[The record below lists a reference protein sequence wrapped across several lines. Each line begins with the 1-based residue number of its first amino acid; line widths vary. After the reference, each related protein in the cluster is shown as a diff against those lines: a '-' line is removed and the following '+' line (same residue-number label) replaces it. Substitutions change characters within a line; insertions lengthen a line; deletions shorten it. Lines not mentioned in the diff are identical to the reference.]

1 MKKTTTVRGRLAQGF
16 AISSVI
22 ALASAWALQPIEAQI
37 PQLSPPDATG
47 AIESL
52 SAPGQRLLVRGV
64 SKTGLVTFASSRDG
78 IELPLQASVTAEER
92 ALSFVDLYGAAFGLA
107 DRSQLQRI
115 EAPKADDLGITHA
128 RFQQVYQGIPIRA
141 AEFFVHMKGTRV
153 MSANGRVIDD
163 LPVDLTPAVAPAA
176 ALDAARVIVEKYRA
190 SEAHGAQYLAPRL
203 EIFNKGVLA
212 DGTYPSRL
220 AWFVEATNLALREY
234 IWIDAHTGANLLN
247 FSQLPHAKSRSVYTA
262 GGGSAL
268 PGTLQRSE
276 GGPAVGDIDAD
287 NAYLYAGTTYDYF
300 FSTHGRDSFD
310 NAGGAI
316 ISTVH
321 FDDIPGGDP
330 YRNAFWNGTHRWS
343 TATATLRPTTSSPTS

>member
-1 MKKTTTVRGRLAQGF
+1 MKKTITVRGRLAQGF
-16 AISSVI
+16 AISTVI

-52 SAPGQRLLVRGV
+52 STPGQRLLVRGV
-64 SKTGLVTFASSRDG
+64 SKSTGLVTFASSRDG

-176 ALDAARVIVEKYRA
+176 ALDAARAIVE
-190 SEAHGAQYLAPRL
+190 
-203 EIFNKGVLA
+203 
-212 DGTYPSRL
+212 
-220 AWFVEATNLALREY
+220 
-234 IWIDAHTGANLLN
+234 
-247 FSQLPHAKSRSVYTA
+247 
-262 GGGSAL
+262 
-268 PGTLQRSE
+268 
-276 GGPAVGDIDAD
+276 
-287 NAYLYAGTTYDYF
+287 
-300 FSTHGRDSFD
+300 
-310 NAGGAI
+310 
-316 ISTVH
+316 
-321 FDDIPGGDP
+321 
-330 YRNAFWNGTHRWS
+330 S
-343 TATATLRPTTSSPTS
+343 TARRRRSARST

>member
-1 MKKTTTVRGRLAQGF
+1 MKKTITVRGRLAQGF

-37 PQLSPPDATG
+37 PQLSPQDATG

-52 SAPGQRLLVRGV
+52 SAPGQRLLIRSV

-176 ALDAARVIVEKYRA
+176 ALDAARTIVEKYRP
-190 SEAHGAQYLAPRL
+190 SEAHGAQYLTPRL

-220 AWFVEATNLALREY
+220 AWFVEATNLGAARVHLDRCAHRRQPPEFQPAAAREVAFRLHGEWHQYAARHPSAFRGRAGRRRRRCGQRLPLRR
-234 IWIDAHTGANLLN
+234 HHLRLLSLGLTGA
-247 FSQLPHAKSRSVYTA
+247 TA
-262 GGGSAL
+262 S
-268 PGTLQRSE
+268 
-276 GGPAVGDIDAD
+276 
-287 NAYLYAGTTYDYF
+287 TT
-300 FSTHGRDSFD
+300 R
-310 NAGGAI
+310 AA
-316 ISTVH
+316 
-321 FDDIPGGDP
+321 
-330 YRNAFWNGTHRWS
+330 R
-343 TATATLRPTTSSPTS
+343 